1 MQQSTGQGRVAQ
13 PFGFR
18 PPDQY
23 VRLSRIRLLP
33 RVTRVAAT
41 EQVGDGEPAP
51 KRRWT
56 ERGVRG
62 LAGGLSSTTADLPP
76 LPLLP
81 PVSLLPPTPYPLLP
95 LQPYSPRMCPTYR
108 ARRPAVVGC

>member
-81 PVSLLPPTPYPLLP
+81 PRVPPTPYTLP
-95 LQPYSPRMCPTYR
+95 PPP
-108 ARRPAVVGC
+108 PATLFSQDVSHL